1 MVLSY
6 LSPWS
11 NLLQLSSH
19 MEHPEPV
26 SNPHWRPH
34 AFLYQLLPRHPLLC
48 LCPLH
53 LPCHQSSHTHTHL
66 YCLATLK
73 PSTNLLSPISYS
85 SSVQYVVH
93 LCALIS
99 PNQLL
104 PLHEES
110 IHHSQFRPFWS
121 VSHLSSTFLPWIS
134 LSNITPPPR
143 AYLSLLAGYPSLF
156 FTHRGGLFFFSTRWQ
171 SEEERRRADDGN
183 RVRHQKVQVFDYSHF
198 LALPLPGIHS
208 VIKSS
213 FVLFP
218 HPSPSQLISHLTDAL
233 VIKTI
238 IVILWHIDLIVNS
251 LSWWIKKENTLSDYI
266 YVLTLMHTQAFFC
279 SCTFNLISWGTHETS
294 KFCELCLTFGT
305 DCLRWMKL
313 VSINLF

>member
-26 SNPHWRPH
+26 SNPHWRPY
-34 AFLYQLLPRHPLLC
+34 AFLYQLLLRHPLLC

-66 YCLATLK
+66 YRLATLK
-73 PSTNLLSPISYS
+73 PSTTLLSPISYS

-156 FTHRGGLFFFSTRWQ
+156 FTHGAQGRGWEKRGGFFFSTRWQ

-218 HPSPSQLISHLTDAL
+218 HPSPSQLISHLTDAP

-251 LSWWIKKENTLSDYI
+251 LSWWIKKRKYSFWLYLRSDTNAYAS
-266 YVLTLMHTQAFFC
+266 LFLFMHIQLDF
-279 SCTFNLISWGTHETS
+279 
-294 KFCELCLTFGT
+294 
-305 DCLRWMKL
+305 LRYRWDK
-313 VSINLF
+313 